1 MVGMIV
7 RIEVLLLMDGRG
19 HPGVHDGVVQGGG
32 AESTVLGHIVGIGR
46 NMMLWYCQLLMSAA
60 VMGATLSGNPLV
72 IHRSLLKGQAAGF
85 SQPWMQLLLS
95 KLLLQQLLM
104 CKLLL
109 LLAQQLLVLSL
120 SAQSRVLPLVQ
131 GGVVGSHHGLIS
143 CFSIGCFCK
152 LLL

>member
-19 HPGVHDGVVQGGG
+19 HPRVHDGVVQGGG
-32 AESTVLGHIVGIGR
+32 AESTVLGHIVSIGR
-46 NMMLWYCQLLMSAA
+46 NMLLWYCQLLSAA

-72 IHRSLLKGQAAGF
+72 IHSSLLKGQAAGF

-131 GGVVGSHHGLIS
+131 GRVVGIHHGLIS
-143 CFSIGCFCK
+143 CFSIGCFC
-152 LLL
+152 